1 MKHYKISKLLN
12 DSTVSKLAITKWI
25 EVNNLS
31 SAQYSVNKTI
41 WFKPSLLRSDL
52 CDYSNAYTV
61 VNRMIGLLAA
71 VWSENNKSEKR
82 CCF

>member
-1 MKHYKISKLLN
+1 MEHYKISKLLN
-12 DSTVSKLAITKWI
+12 DSTVFKLAITKWI

-31 SAQYSVNKTI
+31 SAQYSVNKAI

-52 CDYSNAYTV
+52 CDYNNAYIV
-61 VNRMIGLLAA
+61 VKRMIGLLAA

-82 CCF
+82 CYF